1 MNYSVEQARDDLS
14 KIEITEPLKDR
25 MLKVAS
31 VITKYMEEHT
41 EQISDVPIVV
51 GGLAMEIYTNSE
63 YTTRDIDLVSTASI
77 KLKKLL
83 NDLGFKK
90 ERIYIYEPLKI
101 AVDIVD
107 ETLDPLDYDDI
118 NKIELDHFHIYSI
131 SKEGLLYNRALD
143 YTYEDNKVFSVYL
156 IANSPDDIDFEKVK
170 NDLNKVDKDAA
181 TAFEEWAELAQ
192 DGQD

>member
-1 MNYSVEQARDDLS
+1 MNYSVEQARNDLS
-14 KIEITEPLKDR
+14 EIDITEPLKDR

-41 EQISDVPIVV
+41 TQISDVPIVV

-63 YTTRDIDLVSTASI
+63 YTTRDIDVVSTASI
-77 KLKKLL
+77 KLKELL

-101 AVDIVD
+101 AIDIVD
-107 ETLDPLDYDDI
+107 ETLDPMDYNDI
-118 NKIELDHFHIYSI
+118 NKIELTDSHIYSI

-143 YTYEDNKVFSVYL
+143 YTYEDNKIFSVYL
-156 IANSPDDIDFEKVK
+156 MANSPDDIDFEKVK
-170 NDLNKVDKDAA
+170 NDLKEVDKDAA
-181 TAFEEWAELAQ
+181 IAFEEWVELARDAQ
-192 DGQD
+192 D